1 VEPER
6 GWSLEAL
13 IAETRA
19 ATTGHVAED
28 LTGLRQDVRRLDDR
42 LFQLMLV
49 TLATLAT
56 ALASLIANLLS

>member
-1 VEPER
+1 MEHER

-13 IAETRA
+13 VADARA
-19 ATTGHVAED
+19 TVGHVAEG
-28 LTGLRQDVRRLDDR
+28 LTDLRQDVRRLDDR

-56 ALASLIANLLS
+56 ALASLVAALVS

>member
-13 IAETRA
+13 ICGTRA
-19 ATTGHVAED
+19 TVGHVAED

-56 ALASLIANLLS
+56 ALASLIANLVS